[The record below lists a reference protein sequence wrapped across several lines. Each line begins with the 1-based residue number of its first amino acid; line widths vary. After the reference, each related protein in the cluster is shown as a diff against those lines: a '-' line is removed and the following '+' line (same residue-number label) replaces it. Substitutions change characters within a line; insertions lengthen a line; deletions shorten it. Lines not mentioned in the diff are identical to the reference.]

1 MLLLKEDKKITDED
15 IIEKIISSKGSIA
28 DKIGMLI
35 RARRDNHG
43 NEAIQNKCNKAL
55 DWLYDL
61 KYHGAKVITDA
72 ELEHRPILEELE
84 GITYGLMPYSKYR
97 KGIRRPETVYRT
109 IEDARF
115 NKSSHERN
123 DRIPY
128 VIIDM
133 KTKEIVR

>member
-55 DWLYDL
+55 DWLYDNKDIYNVDL
-61 KYHGAKVITDA
+61 DNVLVAGESAGSYYIAMLA
-72 ELEHRPILEELE
+72 ELKNNPEKMEKIGVSSKYINIINISYGLQEDLGEQLQNKILE
-84 GITYGLMPYSKYR
+84 
-97 KGIRRPETVYRT
+97 
-109 IEDARF
+109 
-115 NKSSHERN
+115 
-123 DRIPY
+123 
-128 VIIDM
+128 
-133 KTKEIVR
+133 